1 MRSNRAARSGGF
13 TLLEMIIVLMVIGL
27 ATSLI
32 LVRGPLHSSALD
44 LRVAA
49 EMVAATLRE
58 GRTGATT
65 TERAVVFTAFPTG
78 QYGLNGHARP
88 ALPAGITIAAP
99 ARTIFY
105 PDGSTSGGRVVLGS
119 TAGRIAIAVDAL
131 TGHVTTRQ
139 ITP

>member
-1 MRSNRAARSGGF
+1 MV
-13 TLLEMIIVLMVIGL
+13 IVLAVIGL

-32 LVRGPLHSSALD
+32 LMRGPMRSSALD

-49 EMVAATLRE
+49 EMMAATLRE
-58 GRTGATT
+58 GRTDATT

-78 QYGLNGHARP
+78 AYGLNGQARP
-88 ALPAGITIAAP
+88 ALPAGITITAP
-99 ARTIFY
+99 ARLFFY

-119 TAGRIAIAVDAL
+119 TAGRIALTVDAL

-139 ITP
+139 VSP